1 MKQMKT
7 IPVYL
12 ITGFLDSGKTTLLTD
27 TLNMDYF
34 NDGQRTVLL
43 RCEDG
48 EEEFDQEHL
57 SKRNCRV
64 LEVNSAEELTYDFL
78 MEIDRRYQPERVLFE
93 YNGMW
98 PLDKMREL
106 KMPKSWGLYQIN
118 NVIDSTK
125 DWGTMPGN
133 LQQVLKA
140 SLKAKIDWRKILSG
154 FRASILSSER
164 KSTRMRPNR
173 RSGFDALGSVRRF
186 NTKLLVAVDVSGS
199 VTDKSVSDFYG
210 VVNSAFRYG
219 FEAVDVLQFDQ
230 GVRSVVSLT
239 KAVRDFAVC
248 GRGGTSFQEPIDYA
262 HANGYEGL
270 VILTDGYAPQPEIPL
285 GMKARILWV
294 CVDRESYDQHK
305 EWMSDC
311 GRVCTMQLRK

>member
-98 PLDKMREL
+98 PLDVMRNL

-118 NVIDSTK
+118 NVIDSTTFEMYRANMQSMIIDMVSDADMVLFNRAK
-125 DWGTMPGN
+125 PEMPLAGW
-133 LQQVLKA
+133 K
-140 SLKAKIDWRKILSG
+140 R
-154 FRASILSSER
+154 
-164 KSTRMRPNR
+164 
-173 RSGFDALGSVRRF
+173 SVRAVNRMCEIVFENVMGEELEVEDVLPYSLDTDHLEQVPEDYGIWYLDIQEHPERYVGKTITMTVQAMTGMRLPKGTFVPGRNAMTCCEDDIRF
-186 NTKLLVAVDVSGS
+186 FGFLCKYDKARTLKKGEWVKVTAEIRFEHADVYE
-199 VTDKSVSDFYG
+199 DEG
-210 VVNSAFRYG
+210 VVLYASEVTKGERPDDDLVYFR
-219 FEAVDVLQFDQ
+219 
-230 GVRSVVSLT
+230 
-239 KAVRDFAVC
+239 
-248 GRGGTSFQEPIDYA
+248 
-262 HANGYEGL
+262 
-270 VILTDGYAPQPEIPL
+270 
-285 GMKARILWV
+285 
-294 CVDRESYDQHK
+294 
-305 EWMSDC
+305 
-311 GRVCTMQLRK
+311 